1 MRSIFWAFAALFLAT
16 SAGLA
21 RPADEFGWTVY
32 RNERFGLQMRY
43 PAQVF
48 SSQRT
53 SDARDGDL
61 FATPDGSAKLL
72 IGAFENTEGF
82 SPAAYQQ
89 FIARESYPGLRA
101 DYAPV
106 GQTWTV
112 LSGTRGETMVYE
124 KVMFSCAG
132 RVINSF
138 ALVYPIAERRL
149 YDPIVEAI
157 EDSFRPGVA
166 GCDQHAARQ

>member
-1 MRSIFWAFAALFLAT
+1 MRSIFLAFAALCLAT
-16 SAGLA
+16 SAGSA
-21 RPADEFGWTVY
+21 RPADDLGWTVY
-32 RNERFGLQMRY
+32 RNARFGLQMRY
-43 PAQVF
+43 PAEVF
-48 SSQRT
+48 SMQRT
-53 SDARDGDL
+53 SEARDGDL
-61 FATPDGSAKLL
+61 FATADGSAKLL

-82 SPAAYQQ
+82 SPAAYQR

-124 KVMFSCAG
+124 KAMFSCSG

-157 EDSFRPGVA
+157 EDSFRPDVA
-166 GCDQHAARQ
+166 GCDQHEAKL

>member
-1 MRSIFWAFAALFLAT
+1 MRSISWAFAVVFVAT
-16 SAGLA
+16 SAGSVLS
-21 RPADEFGWTVY
+21 ADDFGWTAY
-32 RNERFGLQMRY
+32 RNARFGLEMRY
-43 PAQVF
+43 PAEVF
-48 SSQRT
+48 SLQQT
-53 SDARDGDL
+53 SEARDGDL

-72 IGAFENTEGF
+72 IGAFENTDGF
-82 SPAAYQQ
+82 SPASYQR

-112 LSGTRGETMVYE
+112 LSGTRGGTMVYE
-124 KVMFSCAG
+124 KVMFSCSG

-138 ALVYPIAERRL
+138 AIVYPIAERRL

-166 GCDQHAARQ
+166 GCNQHAAQQ

>member
-1 MRSIFWAFAALFLAT
+1 MRSIFWAFTALVVAA
-16 SAGLA
+16 SAGSA
-21 RPADEFGWTVY
+21 RQADDLGWTAY
-32 RNERFGLQMRY
+32 RNARFGLQMRY
-43 PAQVF
+43 PADVF
-48 SSQRT
+48 SMQRT
-53 SDARDGDL
+53 SEARDGDL

-72 IGAFENTEGF
+72 IGAFENTEGY
-82 SPAAYQQ
+82 SPATYQR

-112 LSGTRGETMVYE
+112 LSGTHGNTMVYE
-124 KVMFSCAG
+124 KVMFSCGG

-138 ALVYPIAERRL
+138 ALVYPIAARRR

-166 GCDQHAARQ
+166 GCSQHAAKL